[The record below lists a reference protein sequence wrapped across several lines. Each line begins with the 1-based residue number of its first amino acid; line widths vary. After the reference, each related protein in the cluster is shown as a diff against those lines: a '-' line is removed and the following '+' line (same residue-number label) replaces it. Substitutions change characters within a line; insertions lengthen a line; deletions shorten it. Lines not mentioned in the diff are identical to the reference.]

1 MEHKHRVKTNGRNCG
16 FADKIILKIY
26 QTMERD
32 YIFKEY
38 KTFLGKLA
46 SFGTVAL
53 KACFW
58 LLLSQATKVTPSAA
72 LTTES
77 FIETKTSEQHLSF
90 K

>member
-16 FADKIILKIY
+16 FADKINLKIY
-26 QTMERD
+26 QTMEKD

-46 SFGTVAL
+46 SFGL
-53 KACFW
+53 IEPKACFW

-72 LTTES
+72 LTTER
-77 FIETKTSEQHLSF
+77 FIETKIN
-90 K
+90 KV

>member
-26 QTMERD
+26 QTMEKD

-46 SFGTVAL
+46 SFGL
-53 KACFW
+53 IEPKACFW
-58 LLLSQATKVTPSAA
+58 LLLSQPTKVTPRAA
-72 LTTES
+72 LT
-77 FIETKTSEQHLSF
+77 IVIYIKI
-90 K
+90 